1 MMIAYI
7 ITFTTKLLIDIYV
20 FLIFIRA
27 LAYFLRRKRAALKRE
42 ALMFTPHHQLVL
54 YVIFFLLF
62 MRILGSV
69 YTFIVGV
76 LVLIPSVFNSAA
88 QMLSYVILDDLV
100 FPLRDFI
107 EVMMF
112 SYMFYQ
118 QSNNRGKKNLD
129 IINERWRKNI
139 KAHGNSMI
147 SSSEEG
153 MREQAVVM
161 NGIKE
166 HSKSPKEIHHHL

>member
-1 MMIAYI
+1 
-7 ITFTTKLLIDIYV
+7 
-20 FLIFIRA
+20 
-27 LAYFLRRKRAALKRE
+27 
-42 ALMFTPHHQLVL
+42 MFTPFHQFVL
-54 YVIFFLLF
+54 YLIFFLLV

-76 LVLIPSVFNSAA
+76 LVLIPTVFNSAA

-129 IINERWRKNI
+129 LINERWRKNI
-139 KAHGNSMI
+139 KANGASML
-147 SSSEEG
+147 STDE
-153 MREQAVVM
+153 V
-161 NGIKE
+161 
-166 HSKSPKEIHHHL
+166 

>member
-1 MMIAYI
+1 MISYI
-7 ITFTTKLLIDIYV
+7 ITFTTKLLIDTYV

-27 LAYFLRRKRAALKRE
+27 LGYFLRRKRAALKRE
-42 ALMFTPHHQLVL
+42 ALMFTPFHQFVL
-54 YVIFFLLF
+54 YLIFFLLV

-100 FPLRDFI
+100 FPMRDFI

-139 KAHGNSMI
+139 KANGASML
-147 SSSEEG
+147 SSDEG
-153 MREQAVVM
+153 QGEQAFVRKAA
-161 NGIKE
+161 KE
-166 HSKSPKEIHHHL
+166 QSRASKETRHL